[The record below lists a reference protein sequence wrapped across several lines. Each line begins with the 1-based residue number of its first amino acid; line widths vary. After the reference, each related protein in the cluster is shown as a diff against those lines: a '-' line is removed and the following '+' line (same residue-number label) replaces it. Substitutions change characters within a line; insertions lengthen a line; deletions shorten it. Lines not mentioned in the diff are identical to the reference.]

1 MCIYIYI
8 CTDPHFVDM
17 HTSKDTRVDACRPA
31 GAHGARWQTLVKH
44 SLAGPSVR
52 APFTREYPGTRGYS
66 RVLGGTRWVLGGYS
80 VGTRGYSVGTR
91 WVLGWYCR
99 RWSTSSATPPG
110 QRRAS
115 TRGCSPRCASSSR
128 RYPCVL
134 TVPM

>member
-17 HTSKDTRVDACRPA
+17 CTSKDTRVDACRPA
-31 GAHGARWQTLVKH
+31 GVHGARWQTLVKH

-66 RVLGGTRWVLGGYS
+66 
-80 VGTRGYSVGTR
+80 VGTR

-99 RWSTSSATPPG
+99 RWSTCSATPPG

-134 TVPM
+134 TVLPCEYSQYPAAP